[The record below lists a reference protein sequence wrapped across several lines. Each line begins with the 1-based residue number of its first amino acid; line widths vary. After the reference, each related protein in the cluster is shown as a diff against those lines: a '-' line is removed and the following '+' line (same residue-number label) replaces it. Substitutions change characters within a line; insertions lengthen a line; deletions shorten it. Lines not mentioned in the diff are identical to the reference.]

1 MGSNLIIVAIVALG
15 GAALLF
21 VAILLS
27 TVFGGIGGWVVGGVF
42 PFVTDTIRE
51 VSGLTLT
58 DFEIGAVFGFVGSF
72 LKTSSSSSS
81 SS

>member
-1 MGSNLIIVAIVALG
+1 MGSNLIVVAIVALG

-27 TVFGGIGGWVVGGVF
+27 TIFGGIGGWVVGGVF

-51 VSGLTLT
+51 VTGLTLT
-58 DFEIGAVFGFVGSF
+58 NFEIGAVLGFVGSF

>member
-1 MGSNLIIVAIVALG
+1 MDKLLIVFLGAVGVAG
-15 GAALLF
+15 LLF

-27 TVFGGIGGWVVGGVF
+27 TIFGGIGGWVVGGVF
-42 PFVTDTIRE
+42 PYVTDTVRE
-51 VSGLTLT
+51 VTGLTLT
-58 DFEIGAVFGFVGSF
+58 NFELGATMGFVGSF

>member
-1 MGSNLIIVAIVALG
+1 MDKVLIGIIAALG
-15 GAALLF
+15 VAGLLF

-27 TVFGGIGGWVVGGVF
+27 TVFGGIAGWVVGGVF
-42 PFVTDTIRE
+42 PFVTDTVRGI
-51 VSGLTLT
+51 SGLTLT
-58 DFEIGAVFGFVGSF
+58 NFEIGAVLGFVGSF

>member
-1 MGSNLIIVAIVALG
+1 MDKLLIVVLGAVGVAAV
-15 GAALLF
+15 LF
-21 VAILLS
+21 LAILMS
-27 TVFGGIGGWVVGGVF
+27 TVFGGIAGWVVGGVF
-42 PFVTDTIRE
+42 PFVTDTIRG

-58 DFEIGAVFGFVGSF
+58 NFEIGAVLGFVGSF